1 MTHSSQNAETTRVSK
16 NWCRG
21 IWNAQNIH
29 TTEYHSAVKR
39 NEVLMM
45 LYHRGIFKT
54 VCSVKEASHKR
65 MNIGM
70 ILFKRNVQQKQ
81 IPSYRK

>member
-1 MTHSSQNAETTRVSK
+1 MTHSSQNAETTRASK

-29 TTEYHSAVKR
+29 TTECHSAVKR
-39 NEVLMM
+39 NEVLMI
-45 LYHRGIFKT
+45 LYHWGIFKT
-54 VCSVKEASHKR
+54 VGSVKEARHKR

-70 ILFKRNVQQKQ
+70 ILFKRNIQQKQ